1 MQPHLEIRRIRPTM
15 YVYSIRIANAEPR
28 LHEGAF
34 RTMAQCLLDAGRSL
48 GHYFPMVRI
57 SVDEHFLGS
66 YAIDHLVSGAGIT
79 ANELLGKVQAQQ
91 VRRAA

>member
-15 YVYSIRIANAEPR
+15 YVYSIRFADAEPR
-28 LHEGAF
+28 MYEGAF
-34 RTMAQCLLDAGRSL
+34 RSLAQCLLDAGRSL
-48 GHYFPMVRI
+48 GHYFPLVRI
-57 SVDEHFLGS
+57 SADEHFLGS
-66 YAIDHLVSGAGIT
+66 YAIEHLVCRAART